1 MIEAI
6 KTLKDS
12 LAYAKFQD
20 QAIKAGALRLLDELD
35 TDLSAEEYEEG
46 SAIEEA
52 RETLEQAINDT
63 DSEREEAVATAQ
75 SKADDAADDSDDQFA
90 GLGADDDEEDPR

>member
-6 KTLKDS
+6 KALRDS

-20 QAIKAGALRLLDELD
+20 QAIKDRALRLLDELD
-35 TDLSAEEYEEG
+35 TDLSAEDYEEG

-52 RETLEQAINDT
+52 RNSLEDALEDT
-63 DSEREEAVATAQ
+63 DSEREDAISKVVEAEE
-75 SKADDAADDSDDQFA
+75 DGDPFA
-90 GLGADDDEEDPR
+90 GLGDEDDGGNSR